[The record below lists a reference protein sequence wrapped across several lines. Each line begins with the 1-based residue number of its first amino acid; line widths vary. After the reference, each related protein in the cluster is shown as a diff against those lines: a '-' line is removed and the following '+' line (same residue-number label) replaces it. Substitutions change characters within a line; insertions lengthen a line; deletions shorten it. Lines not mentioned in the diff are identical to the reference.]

1 MYTVG
6 RNAFTLKY
14 FRSENCLMQKSESAY
29 DQDNGKRLVYSNHLP
44 SVVVIRRFY
53 FAYIRPRLE
62 YCSAVWDRVSHALL
76 TKLERVQ
83 LKIAHLLVTPAHQHL
98 SGKLPLEAA
107 NLPTLA
113 WRRREHRLTILWK
126 LINKLGPTQ
135 LSHSLPLSASSRS
148 VHSLRAP
155 HRLQF
160 PVSCSSSHL
169 SSFFCVNIL
178 EWNSL
183 PPEIVKCSRVA
194 LLISSLRQLFSFDK
208 FSFGL
213 S

>member
-1 MYTVG
+1 
-6 RNAFTLKY
+6 
-14 FRSENCLMQKSESAY
+14 MQKGESAY

-44 SVVVIRRFY
+44 SVVIRRFY

-62 YCSAVWDRVSHALL
+62 YCSAVWGGASHALL

-83 LKIAHLLVTPAHQHL
+83 LKIARLLVTPAHQHL
-98 SGKLPLEAA
+98 SGKLLLEAA

-126 LINKLGPTQ
+126 LINNLGPPQ
-135 LSHSLPLSASSRS
+135 LSRSLPLSASSRS

-160 PVSCSSSHL
+160 PVSCSSRHL
-169 SSFFCVNIL
+169 SSFFCVTIP

-194 LLISSLRQLFSFDK
+194 LFISSLRQLFSFDK